1 MGALGI
7 GGIEVQRLLF
17 LEILS
22 ASLAMVFIQRH
33 GGVLSSRLTI
43 WAYYKAEAAAI
54 PVDRLDTGG
63 GRFVLCNVWNYQ
75 RNNLREGGSRAMPLL
90 LRKFKLPN
98 GMMQEERIEDP
109 DRIARYMKLFEK
121 EDVKKLETGKWVWIE
136 KDEWQLSPD

>member
-1 MGALGI
+1 MA
-7 GGIEVQRLLF
+7 R
-17 LEILS
+17 
-22 ASLAMVFIQRH
+22 
-33 GGVLSSRLTI
+33 VLSFWPVI
-43 WAYYKAEAAAI
+43 YAYYKAERAAN
-54 PVDRLDTGG
+54 PDGRLDTGG